1 MKRLALTTLLLLMT
15 GSALGIV
22 NQSTGDGDMA
32 ITGTEQTEYNHSFG
46 AAEDYLNE
54 NETGL
59 TSYSTDDNVVEFEGV
74 LETPTPPPC
83 YILGER
89 VEETS
94 EGYKFHVEAVQ
105 QENEEHV
112 CPTVVAYQ
120 GYNASFEAEKPY
132 NLEIVHNDETVERV
146 EVSETEPSVVEDI
159 FNWFRNLF

>member
-15 GSALGIV
+15 GSVLGVV
-22 NQSTGDGDMA
+22 NQSTGNGDMA
-32 ITGTEQTEYNHSFG
+32 ITATEQIEYNYSFG
-46 AAEDYLNE
+46 TVEDYLTE

-59 TSYSTDDNVVEFEGV
+59 SNYSVVDGVVEFEGV

-83 YILGER
+83 HILEER

-94 EGYKFHVEAVQ
+94 EGYRFHVEAIQ
-105 QENEEHV
+105 QENEENV
-112 CPTVVAYQ
+112 CPTVIAYQ

-132 NLEIVHNDETVERV
+132 KLEIVHDGETVERV